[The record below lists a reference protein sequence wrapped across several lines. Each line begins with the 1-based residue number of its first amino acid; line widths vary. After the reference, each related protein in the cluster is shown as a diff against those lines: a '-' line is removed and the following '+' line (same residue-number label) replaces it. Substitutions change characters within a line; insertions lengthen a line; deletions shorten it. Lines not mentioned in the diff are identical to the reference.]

1 MENYETLL
9 NRLDNAL
16 IEKELLNDEIKDQAE
31 EINAKRVEIVTLE
44 DRVQELKKARKM
56 YVSIIKGLNELI
68 EDQAKEIE
76 ELHAMNWNMSK
87 LLNKEI
93 QKYNLKEYNINLG
106 DKGGENA

>member
-44 DRVQELKKARKM
+44 NRVQELKKARKM
-56 YVSIIKGLNELI
+56 YVSKIKGLNELI